1 MKVIKNVTLRSRG
14 ARGQEGKELAVI
26 TVVNGMQMLVVD
38 DAGKPMKLDTY
49 ELLRAGVR
57 KWDAQRLAERAPRT
71 IEQNRILLK
80 VLDELEDAQASQR
93 DVRLLD
99 AQWQIVQAAA
109 VAYIVEAYGLD
120 SPSISEQL
128 EAVVTTEAE
137 EKK

>member
-1 MKVIKNVTLRSRG
+1 MKVIKNVAYRGRGSRG
-14 ARGQEGKELAVI
+14 KGGPELAVI
-26 TVVNGMQMLVVD
+26 TVINGMQMLVVD
-38 DAGKPMKLDTY
+38 DEKKPMKLDTY
-49 ELLRAGVR
+49 ELLRSGVR

-80 VLDELEDAQASQR
+80 VLDELEDAQAAQR
-93 DVRLLD
+93 DVRLMD
-99 AQWQIVQAAA
+99 AQWQIVEAAT